1 MLPLEEKLAG
11 MTPEEQA
18 EYRDMVREAYQH
30 EEFADLVRLVL
41 RDLENSVLATMRS
54 GPQSTEELW
63 SMTGAV
69 QNMQLIESLLFCKE
83 KLEDAPGT
91 NAA

>member
-11 MTPEEQA
+11 MEPEEQA

-41 RDLENSVLATMRS
+41 RDLEQSIIGTIRS
-54 GPQSTEELW
+54 GPESTEQLW
-63 SMTGAV
+63 SMTGAMQNIQLV
-69 QNMQLIESLLFCKE
+69 QALLFNKE
-83 KLEDAPGT
+83 NFDAPGT
-91 NAA
+91 DAA